1 MHMISFLRPMQYPLD
16 IRNLDQ
22 RHAHIDSIVCNN
34 PDYCEILY
42 EETDDILM
50 QKKQED
56 MSFLRKKTFSTRTE
70 CFSIYICLA
79 NC

>member
-1 MHMISFLRPMQYPLD
+1 
-16 IRNLDQ
+16 
-22 RHAHIDSIVCNN
+22 
-34 PDYCEILY
+34 
-42 EETDDILM
+42 M